1 MTLPEIFF
9 NPKQAWEMANHSSK
23 KKKTDDKK
31 EREKKNSKVEKPKAV
46 GHFLVQ
52 KQNFDFCACLGPNV
66 LNAILVA
73 RTAS

>member
-9 NPKQAWEMANHSSK
+9 NPKQTREMANHSSK
-23 KKKTDDKK
+23 KTPRMKRKGKKKI
-31 EREKKNSKVEKPKAV
+31 
-46 GHFLVQ
+46 Q
-52 KQNFDFCACLGPNV
+52 KFDICACLGQNV

>member
-9 NPKQAWEMANHSSK
+9 NPKQAREMANHSSK
-23 KKKTDDKK
+23 KTKPRI
-31 EREKKNSKVEKPKAV
+31 ERKGEKKFKSRKA
-46 GHFLVQ
+46 LSRRSLS
-52 KQNFDFCACLGPNV
+52 QNFDFCACLGQNV